1 MISDIGFALAA
12 ATGLFSIVLSA
23 RAILQPRP
31 AARGFGVAPTP
42 GVAPYMAIKGGRDL
56 AVGLIVLAL
65 LVTSSRHAL
74 GTAVL
79 AATAIPVIDGTI
91 VLRTGGPK
99 ATAYGVH
106 FGTAV
111 IMLAA
116 ALVLL
121 TG

>member
-1 MISDIGFALAA
+1 MTTDIGLVLAA
-12 ATGLFSIVLSA
+12 AIGLFSLVLSA
-23 RAILQPRP
+23 RALLQPDP

-56 AVGLIVLAL
+56 TVGLIVLAL
-65 LVTSSRHAL
+65 LVTSSHRAL

-79 AATAIPVIDGTI
+79 AATAIPVIDGII
-91 VLRTGGPK
+91 VQRIGGPK
-99 ATAYGVH
+99 AVTYGVH
-106 FGTAV
+106 FSTAV

-116 ALVLL
+116 AVLLL